1 MKEKLKISL
10 LGQKGRRNN
19 DKDFK
24 SVFPLAK
31 KKKKSKKRIYVL
43 NF

>member
-19 DKDFK
+19 DKDLK

-31 KKKKSKKRIYVL
+31 NKKKKSKKRI
-43 NF
+43 